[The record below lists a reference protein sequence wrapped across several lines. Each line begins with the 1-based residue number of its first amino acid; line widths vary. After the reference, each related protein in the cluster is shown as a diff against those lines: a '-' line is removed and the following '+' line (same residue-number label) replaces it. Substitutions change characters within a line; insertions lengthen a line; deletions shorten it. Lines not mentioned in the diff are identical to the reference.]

1 MVLSKKI
8 VSSIALIF
16 SLGFIYFRVSTVY
29 ALEHTSNASLLPSTG
44 DAFSVWPIVIGVL
57 LVVLAVVLFIKKKY
71 KKNVWKLA
79 YASKRFFMVC
89 LNK

>member
-1 MVLSKKI
+1 MTNNIVMIEKGASRMVLSKKI

-16 SLGFIYFRVSTVY
+16 SLGFIYFRVSTVH

-57 LVVLAVVLFIKKKY
+57 LVVLAVVLFIKKKI
-71 KKNVWKLA
+71 
-79 YASKRFFMVC
+79 
-89 LNK
+89 

>member
-29 ALEHTSNASLLPSTG
+29 ALEHTSNAS
-44 DAFSVWPIVIGVL
+44 
-57 LVVLAVVLFIKKKY
+57 
-71 KKNVWKLA
+71 
-79 YASKRFFMVC
+79 
-89 LNK
+89 